1 MKVSRE
7 QCAENRER
15 ILAAASSLFRE
26 KGFDGV
32 GIADIMSAAG
42 LTHGGFYRHFA
53 SKDDLAAQTCKLAM
67 DGTADKWSRLLQD
80 DQQAPLPALLAH
92 YLSQRHRDDASRGCM
107 FASLGADAARQQSGV
122 RSAFTGGLN
131 ALLELLGRTVHGPS
145 RQARRRKAIATMSE
159 MVGAVILARAVDD
172 PALSN
177 EILAATSSDLLAGYA
192 TLPGEA

>member
-15 ILAAASSLFRE
+15 ILAAAGSLFRE

-32 GIADIMSAAG
+32 GIADIMNAAG

-67 DGTADKWSRLLQD
+67 DGAADKWSRLLRSAPE
-80 DQQAPLPALLAH
+80 APLPALLAH
-92 YLSQRHRDDASRGCM
+92 YLSRHHRDGAGRGCM
-107 FASLGADAARQQSGV
+107 FAALGADAARQQRGV

-131 ALLELLGRTVHGPS
+131 ALLDLLGQTVRGPS
-145 RQARRRKAIATMSE
+145 QQARRRKAIATMSE
-159 MVGAVILARAVDD
+159 MVGAVVLARAVDN
-172 PALSN
+172 PALSA
-177 EILAATSSDLLAGYA
+177 EILAAASLDLLAGYA
-192 TLPGEA
+192 EAPGKA

>member
-1 MKVSRE
+1 MKVTRE

-15 ILAAASSLFRE
+15 ILAAAGNLFRE

-67 DGTADKWSRLLQD
+67 DGTADRWSGLLQG

-92 YLSQRHRDDASRGCM
+92 YLSQRHRDDAGRGCM
-107 FASLGADAARQQSGV
+107 FASLGADAARQQIGV

-131 ALLELLGRTVHGPS
+131 ALLELLGRTVRGPS
-145 RQARRRKAIATMSE
+145 QQARRRKAIATMSE

-172 PALSN
+172 PALSD

-192 TLPGEA
+192 TLSAEA